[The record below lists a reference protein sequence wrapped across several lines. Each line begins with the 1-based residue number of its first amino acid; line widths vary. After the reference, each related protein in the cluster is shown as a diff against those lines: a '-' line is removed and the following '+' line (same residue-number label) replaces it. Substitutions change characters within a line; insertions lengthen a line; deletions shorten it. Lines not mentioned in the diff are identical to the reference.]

1 VVAREVARGVAR
13 RVEGVE
19 MEVAVKTEGEILEAA
34 VEVPVAMVADLVA
47 AQAGKAVGE
56 GLMLSCRI
64 ECHSFRSSF
73 RGVSGEPM

>member
-1 VVAREVARGVAR
+1 MASVQARATVVAREVARGVAR

-47 AQAGKAVGE
+47 ARAGKAVGE
-56 GLMLSCRI
+56 G
-64 ECHSFRSSF
+64 
-73 RGVSGEPM
+73 

>member
-1 VVAREVARGVAR
+1 MASVQARATVVAREVARGVAR

-47 AQAGKAVGE
+47 GRAGKAVGE
-56 GLMLSCRI
+56 G
-64 ECHSFRSSF
+64 
-73 RGVSGEPM
+73 

>member
-1 VVAREVARGVAR
+1 VVSVQARATVVAREVARGVAR

-47 AQAGKAVGE
+47 ARAGKAVGE
-56 GLMLSCRI
+56 G
-64 ECHSFRSSF
+64 
-73 RGVSGEPM
+73 

>member
-1 VVAREVARGVAR
+1 MVSVQARATVVAREVARGVAR

-47 AQAGKAVGE
+47 ARAGKAVGE
-56 GLMLSCRI
+56 G
-64 ECHSFRSSF
+64 
-73 RGVSGEPM
+73 

>member
-1 VVAREVARGVAR
+1 MVVGEVACGAAR
-13 RVEGVE
+13 RAERVE
-19 MEVAVKTEGEILEAA
+19 MEVVKTEGEILEAA

>member
-1 VVAREVARGVAR
+1 MVSVQARATVVAREVARGVAR

-47 AQAGKAVGE
+47 ARAGKAGGE
-56 GLMLSCRI
+56 G
-64 ECHSFRSSF
+64 
-73 RGVSGEPM
+73 